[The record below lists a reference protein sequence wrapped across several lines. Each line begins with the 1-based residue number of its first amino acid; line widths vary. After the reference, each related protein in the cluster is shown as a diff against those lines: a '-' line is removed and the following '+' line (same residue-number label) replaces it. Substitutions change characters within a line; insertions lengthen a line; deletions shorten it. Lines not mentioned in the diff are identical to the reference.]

1 MATGRLGAL
10 DIDGS
15 SNTVDTNYGVY
26 TVPASTK
33 ASINISVCSRT
44 ASSAKVRVALID
56 GAIGDVADEDYIEYD
71 VAIPL
76 SGVLERT
83 GIILEAAGTV
93 LMRSDTAG
101 VNMVITG
108 VEEAV

>member
-33 ASINISVCSRT
+33 SSINISVCNRS
-44 ASSAKVRVALID
+44 ASTCKVRVALID

-71 VAIPL
+71 VVIPL
-76 SGVLERT
+76 GGILERT
-83 GIILEAAGTV
+83 GIILEAAETV